1 MQAVKVGL
9 PPRDLGTAAGLHMS
23 YVQVGTVLGVGVRR
37 LPSYGCRARVQSEA
51 GWWGEGID
59 RECPAEPPGASPAS
73 FAPFQNVRERAT
85 AHSGAKT
92 HGMLLK
98 RRLWLLSES

>member
-1 MQAVKVGL
+1 MSKWELFSA
-9 PPRDLGTAAGLHMS
+9 LGCVSCLH
-23 YVQVGTVLGVGVRR
+23 TGVG
-37 LPSYGCRARVQSEA
+37 RASNQKRA
-51 GWWGEGID
+51 GGGEGID
-59 RECPAEPPGASPAS
+59 RECPAEPTGASPAS